1 MLSRIALQL
10 AAALVVA
17 AGARAQDVIDR
28 LIPPA
33 PTGYL
38 TDAAGVIDA
47 TTAAE
52 IERLAERLRTAT
64 SAELAVVTLPTL
76 GDRSESEVALRILR
90 KWGVGA
96 RAAIGDS
103 TRNAGAVLLLVP
115 RQAGKPGS
123 GAIRVEVGYGLEG
136 IVTDAAAGRV
146 RDLMLPAAREGKY
159 SESLLTGTRALAG
172 LIAKGFGVTDSALTA
187 ARPPPAPRGVSSG
200 LPAWF
205 PILLFFALILLSRT
219 LRGRRGRRR
228 VYWGG
233 PWIGGGWGGGGGFG
247 GGSWGG
253 GGFGGFGGFG
263 GGGGGG
269 GGGAGGRF

>member
-1 MLSRIALQL
+1 MGLQL

-17 AGARAQDVIDR
+17 AGLAAQDAVDR

-38 TDAAGVIDA
+38 TDAAGIVDA

-52 IERLAERLRTAT
+52 IERLVARLRSAT
-64 SAELAVVTLPTL
+64 GAELAVVTLPTL

-115 RQAGKPGS
+115 RQEGRAGS
-123 GAIRVEVGYGLEG
+123 GAIRIEVGYGLEG
-136 IVTDAAAGRV
+136 FVTDATAGRV
-146 RDLMLPAAREGKY
+146 RDLMLPAARGGQY
-159 SESLLTGTRALAG
+159 SEALLAGTRALVAI
-172 LIAKGFGVTDSALTA
+172 IADGFGVSDSALTA
-187 ARPPPAPRGVSSG
+187 ARPPPAAPRGYTGG
-200 LPAWF
+200 LPSWI
-205 PILLFFALILLSRT
+205 PILLFIALVLLSRGA
-219 LRGRRGRRR
+219 RGRRGRRR

-253 GGFGGFGGFG
+253 GGFGGFGG
-263 GGGGGG
+263 GGGGG